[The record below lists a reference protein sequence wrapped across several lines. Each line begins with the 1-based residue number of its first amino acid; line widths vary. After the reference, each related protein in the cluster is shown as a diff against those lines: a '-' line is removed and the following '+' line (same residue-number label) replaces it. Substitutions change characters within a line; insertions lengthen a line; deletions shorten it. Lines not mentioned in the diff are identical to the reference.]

1 MSASDSEYSASDV
14 AVDVAQA
21 MVRIRPFVRETALEE
36 SFALSRE
43 TGARVLLKLESAQ
56 VSGSFKARGA
66 FNKLLS
72 LTATERSAGI
82 VTAST
87 GNHAL
92 ATAHALTTLGL
103 EGEIFLPTSASAVK
117 VDALRARGARLR
129 LVDADP
135 GAVEVVARAH
145 AGETG
150 RVYVSPYNDPEIIG
164 GQGTIALELTKALE
178 SFDTIVVPV
187 GGGGLIAGISGF
199 LKATRPGVRVVGC
212 QPTASAVMT
221 RSIEVGHLV
230 EIPSD
235 DSISDATV
243 GLVEHG
249 SITFPICQACVDEWV
264 LVDESDLRSAVRLVA
279 AHHSILI
286 EGAAALA
293 VAALRQRG
301 ERHRGETVV
310 LVLSGSHI
318 GLPLLASIL
327 ADEHA

>member
-1 MSASDSEYSASDV
+1 MRASYTKYSAADV
-14 AVDVAQA
+14 AGDVVQA
-21 MVRIRPFVRETALEE
+21 MGRIRRYVRETPVEE
-36 SFALSRE
+36 SVALSRE

-72 LTATERSAGI
+72 LTTAERAAGI

-92 ATAHALTTLGL
+92 ATAHALATLGL
-103 EGEIFLPTSASAVK
+103 EGEIFLPTTASAVK

-135 GAVEVVARAH
+135 GAVEVAARAH

-164 GQGTIALELTKALE
+164 GQGTIALELTEDVDA
-178 SFDTIVVPV
+178 FDGVVVPV
-187 GGGGLIAGISGF
+187 GGGGLIAGIAGF
-199 LKATRPGVRVVGC
+199 LKATRPGVRVIGC
-212 QPTASAVMT
+212 QPSASAVMT
-221 RSIEVGHLV
+221 RSVEAGHLL
-230 EIPSD
+230 ELPSG

-243 GLVEHG
+243 GLVEQG
-249 SITFPICQACVDEWV
+249 SITFPVCQACVDEWA
-264 LVDESDLRSAVRLVA
+264 LVEESDLRSAIRLIA

-293 VAALRQRG
+293 VAALRQSEGRYRG
-301 ERHRGETVV
+301 GTVV

-327 ADEHA
+327 ADDRS